1 MKNLFLILMCI
12 VLLGCEEELET
23 MKPYVIEITTFKYK
37 ESINATDFWKE
48 DAKIQAN
55 YTSKQSG
62 YIVRESGYSE
72 ESKKVLVMVKWRTNQ
87 DADASMN
94 KFMNDTSV
102 VKYANMI
109 DASSMKMTRYN
120 VE

>member
-1 MKNLFLILMCI
+1 
-12 VLLGCEEELET
+12 
-23 MKPYVIEITTFKYK
+23 MKPYVIEITTFRYK
-37 ESINATDFWKE
+37 ETIKAADFWKE
-48 DAKIQAN
+48 DAKIQTN

-62 YIVRESGYSE
+62 FILRESGYSDQ
-72 ESKKVLVMVKWRTNQ
+72 SKEVLIMVKWKTNE

-94 KFMNDTSV
+94 KFMKDTSV

-120 VE
+120 VA